1 MGILDDLAMG
11 FGFKEKDRDYYDR
24 TEQTMRRTQGDARA
38 DQYNKYLG
46 RTESGF
52 ESSSRY
58 AAAPNYGTAIG
69 PSVSDFRQVANP
81 GRDPYTS
88 GGRLRSDFQPGSL
101 AQRYRDVGRPQP
113 GTLPHMLTQSPG
125 LLGFFANILG
135 GYKPIAPQGEL
146 RSTYRPMSATA
157 APMGF
162 TPEPVEASVLPTY
175 PGLPANME
183 AQYST
188 SPAPLLATPDIGP
201 SFPKNT
207 FGEVVLDPSENLEL
221 EVFTGQTSDP
231 MYMPGGEFDA
241 FVESTMAF
249 PDFDGIRDNRDLMMD
264 VFEKYKAMHRGKN

>member
-88 GGRLRSDFQPGSL
+88 AGRLRSDFQPGSL

-146 RSTYRPMSATA
+146 RSTYRPQKQQAPIIEPVAPITTPA
-157 APMGF
+157 APARTEMSSF
-162 TPEPVEASVLPTY
+162 DFAPSLLEPDVQFEVF
-175 PGLPANME
+175 
-183 AQYST
+183 
-188 SPAPLLATPDIGP
+188 APSDEDAADAG
-201 SFPKNT
+201 
-207 FGEVVLDPSENLEL
+207 L
-221 EVFTGQTSDP
+221 EVGQPSDP
-231 MYMPGGEFDA
+231 RYMPGGEFDA
-241 FVESTMAF
+241 FMEQVGSLPIFNKYRNDPQRMRA
-249 PDFDGIRDNRDLMMD
+249 I
-264 VFEKYKAMHRGKN
+264 FEEYLKTQGGSN

>member
-69 PSVSDFRQVANP
+69 PSVADFRQVPNTGAGANP
-81 GRDPYTS
+81 YDAS
-88 GGRLRSDFQPGSL
+88 GSLRSDYKPGSA

-135 GYKPIAPQGEL
+135 GYKPIEPRASCGRRIGRRSSRRRSSSLWRQLLRRQRPHAP
-146 RSTYRPMSATA
+146 
-157 APMGF
+157 
-162 TPEPVEASVLPTY
+162 
-175 PGLPANME
+175 
-183 AQYST
+183 
-188 SPAPLLATPDIGP
+188 
-201 SFPKNT
+201 K
-207 FGEVVLDPSENLEL
+207 
-221 EVFTGQTSDP
+221 
-231 MYMPGGEFDA
+231 
-241 FVESTMAF
+241 
-249 PDFDGIRDNRDLMMD
+249 
-264 VFEKYKAMHRGKN
+264 